1 MDKEFDIIVFGATGF
16 TGSLISE
23 YLIKHYGNNCRI
35 ALAGRSEDK
44 LKALALGFEGDVPL
58 VIGDAADLDAMRS
71 IAGRTR
77 LIVACTGP
85 FILYGSNMVQACAEL
100 GTDYVDV
107 TGEVYWSDLMLKEH
121 EQAAK
126 DSGARIISFC
136 GFDSV
141 PSDLGVYLLQK
152 KAVARYGQPFERVKM
167 RVLDLRGAGA
177 LGGSIAT
184 MKATMARA
192 ASEQDIPAFMADPY
206 GLCPA
211 RPDVEQP
218 NGRKPR
224 FDEELNSWA
233 APFLMQDINTKIVHR
248 TNWQLGYPY
257 GTSFR
262 YDEMCSTGPGEEG
275 KANIERSI
283 KTSSGFEIEEGAA
296 DAAPGEGPARE
307 LQEAGYY
314 SISFYGIENG
324 QVKAEVNVADDCDPG
339 CASTSK
345 LVGESAICLL
355 QDDVTVAGGFWTPVA
370 AMAEPLYA
378 RLQAKQTLQFTER
391 FNEA

>member
-1 MDKEFDIIVFGATGF
+1 MAKEFDIIVFGATGF

-23 YLIKHYGNNCRI
+23 YLISHYGDDCRI
-35 ALAGRSEDK
+35 ALAGRSEAK
-44 LKALALGFEGDVPL
+44 LKALAKGFDRDMPL
-58 VIGDAADLDAMRS
+58 IIGDASDLGAMRS
-71 IAGRTR
+71 IAKRSS
-77 LIVACTGP
+77 LVVACTGP

-107 TGEVYWSDLMLKEH
+107 TGEVYWSGLMLKQH
-121 EQAAK
+121 EQTAK

-152 KAVARYGQPFERVKM
+152 RAVEKYGQPFDRVKM

-184 MKATMARA
+184 MKAMMARA
-192 ASEQDIPAFMADPY
+192 ATEHDIPAFMADPY
-206 GLCPA
+206 GLCPQS
-211 RPDVEQP
+211 PDVEQP
-218 NGRKPR
+218 DSRTPR
-224 FDEELNSWA
+224 YEEELNSWA
-233 APFLMQDINTKIVHR
+233 APFFMKDINNKIVHR
-248 TNWQLGYPY
+248 TNWLLGYPY
-257 GTSFR
+257 GTSFL

-283 KTSSGFEIEEGAA
+283 KSSSGFEIEE
-296 DAAPGEGPARE
+296 
-307 LQEAGYY
+307 AGHY
-314 SISFYGIENG
+314 SISFYGIHQG
-324 QVKAEVNVADDCDPG
+324 QVKAELNVTDDCDPG

-345 LVGESAICLL
+345 LVGESAMCLL
-355 QDDVTVAGGFWTPVA
+355 QDGVTVAGGFWTPVA

-378 RLQAKQTLQFTER
+378 RLRAKQTLRFTER
-391 FNEA
+391 FDDL